1 MEMIEARYGSVA
13 PGVVPAEKGGY
24 LGFSDYGG
32 ISGGND
38 YQRAQRTSLM
48 ARFAPDTL
56 AKEVR
61 AQFDDPW
68 QSTITPEK
76 PSAVGLMGTDVFGAP
91 TYKTTTRNSVM
102 WWAGEA
108 ATSLRPGVPPEG
120 AGAVGWSDFAEQPN
134 AAGVCGTCTARF
146 AGGNPMS
153 QPPRTGSYGN
163 PAARPHPSWYN
174 KSTFVL

>member
-1 MEMIEARYGSVA
+1 MEAIESRYSSVA
-13 PGVVPAEKGGY
+13 PGIIPAEKGGY

-68 QSTITPEK
+68 MSTITPEK
-76 PSAVGLMGTDVFGAP
+76 PSAVGLVGTDVFGGP
-91 TYKTTTRNSVM
+91 TYKTTTRNSIR

-108 ATSLRPGVPPEG
+108 ATSLRPGAPPEG
-120 AGAVGWSDFAEQPN
+120 AGTVGWADFAEQANP
-134 AAGVCGTCTARF
+134 ASVCGTCSSRF
-146 AGGNPMS
+146 SASSPIV
-153 QPPRTGSYGN
+153 QPQRVGSYGV
-163 PAARPHPSWYN
+163 PAARAHSSWSN
-174 KSTFVL
+174 KNQYVF